1 MAPKTTPV
9 MMERAP
15 AAMATSWLCSV
26 EGEAEVNGGI
36 YKLFAVLRSR
46 PQGVGLGFGVDAED
60 DGAESQ
66 LQEAND
72 GVQAV
77 DEPDLLSIGIVE
89 GWSCCLDGRS
99 RSVCVAGACKRW

>member
-1 MAPKTTPV
+1 MAPQTTPV

-26 EGEAEVNGGI
+26 EGEAEVNWGI

-46 PQGVGLGFGVDAED
+46 PQGVGLGFGVLFRVSADIDGTPAGSERVWAATYDAED

-77 DEPDLLSIGIVE
+77 DGM
-89 GWSCCLDGRS
+89 
-99 RSVCVAGACKRW
+99 